1 VVALDFYLCEV
12 DHKLLLNDKIVK
24 HGGKLVV
31 LAKTLR
37 CRKVRW
43 LKDNFLV

>member
-1 VVALDFYLCEV
+1 MDFYHCEV

-24 HGGKLVV
+24 HGVK

-37 CRKVRW
+37 CRKARW
-43 LKDNFLV
+43 LKDDFLV